1 MINSGSRLGSGQR
14 RRTGRVLTGGWHP
27 SHSETAS
34 INIWTL
40 RYPLVQMIT
49 PAKKLLYFGPCS
61 LIRPFTRT
69 FFQEIMVDKLKITKS
84 VLMFDLQ
91 HDGVSPGP
99 WTAIIFASKRQHSS
113 DLCVTNSIIAVRQI
127 FIAAAWDKRRIW
139 TLWRFIHTEK
149 RISFVTG
156 DLNVQGFVRD
166 LNMPS
171 YDLDILRFLSD
182 KCGILSLLWVNFKE
196 NTEWDFPRC

>member
-40 RYPLVQMIT
+40 RYQLVQMIT

-69 FFQEIMVDKLKITKS
+69 FFKEIMVDKLKITKS

-91 HDGVSPGP
+91 HDGVSPGQP
-99 WTAIIFASKRQHSS
+99 SS
-113 DLCVTNSIIAVRQI
+113 SPVNVNIPPISVSQI
-127 FIAAAWDKRRIW
+127 QLLQSARSSSRLLETKEEFEL
-139 TLWRFIHTEK
+139 LWRFIHTEK

-171 YDLDILRFLSD
+171 YDLDILCFLSD
-182 KCGILSLLWVNFKE
+182 KCRILSLLWVNFKE